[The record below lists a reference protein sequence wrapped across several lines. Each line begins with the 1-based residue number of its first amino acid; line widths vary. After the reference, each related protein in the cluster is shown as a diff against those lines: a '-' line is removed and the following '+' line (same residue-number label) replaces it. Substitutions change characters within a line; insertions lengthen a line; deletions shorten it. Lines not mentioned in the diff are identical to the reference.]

1 MPAFEG
7 LIPSHDEIVI
17 DLLFDLACWHAYAK
31 LRLHTDDTLHF
42 FDLATVV
49 LGQSVRRFQRTACS
63 YYDTSELPAECAS
76 CGRREAALASKQPS
90 ASTSAEGKTPLT
102 RKSKQLN
109 LYTYKYHALADYP
122 NTIRRFG
129 TTDNYSTQTV
139 RDSFI

>member
-1 MPAFEG
+1 MLAFEG

-49 LGQSVRRFQRTACS
+49 LGQSVRRFQRTVCS

-76 CGRREAALASKQPS
+76 RGSWEAALASKQPS
-90 ASTSAEGKTPLT
+90 ASTSAEGKMPLT

-109 LYTYKYHALADYP
+109 LCTYKYHALADYP
-122 NTIRRFG
+122 NTI
-129 TTDNYSTQTV
+129 
-139 RDSFI
+139 